1 MCLMLFFDTA
11 RMVCMQQGG
20 LCNGMHLSLSVCL
33 SHLPAAAVCS
43 QFTAVGPC
51 GQEILIDRSGHWMLL
66 QQGVQQQMQAVSYPQ
81 PGDVADH
88 RLVLD
93 IFIVL
98 YS

>member
-1 MCLMLFFDTA
+1 MVRICLCLF
-11 RMVCMQQGG
+11 
-20 LCNGMHLSLSVCL
+20 VCL
-33 SHLPAAAVCS
+33 SHLPAAAVCG

-51 GQEILIDRSGHWMLL
+51 GQEILIDRSGHWMLQL
-66 QQGVQQQMQAVSYPQ
+66 QGVQQLMQPVSYPQ
-81 PGDVADH
+81 PRDVADH